1 MSGIERAAGFRVF
14 IYYCSP
20 LDVYAEPRAVSRSRL
35 GARVYLYLRPKTRI
49 RVFKA
54 IAFSYQRPENGSSC
68 GYPAGNKEIDIDII
82 SYHMFISNII

>member
-14 IYYCSP
+14 IYIITCT
-20 LDVYAEPRAVSRSRL
+20 LLWMYAEPRAVSRSRL

-54 IAFSYQRPENGSSC
+54 MRARGWRAARAAAPEKH
-68 GYPAGNKEIDIDII
+68 AARAL
-82 SYHMFISNII
+82 